1 MAKTA
6 NVKRLVSGVL
16 LVLGVMLVLVG
27 FITALGFTPGGM
39 LASVAAIA
47 ALLYAGAI
55 WFAPPPAVR
64 AASPPPSTPIV
75 VFDRDQRIVSGD
87 ATGQPV
93 AGGFPQIIRPEI
105 ERRCAAA
112 LAGTSARFACLLDG
126 RTTVF
131 DVLPVRTADG
141 AVLYGILLT
150 TESMPAAI
158 AASA

>member
-1 MAKTA
+1 MTNKA

-16 LVLGVMLVLVG
+16 LVLGVILVLLG
-27 FITALGFTPGGM
+27 FVTALGFTAGGI
-39 LASVAAIA
+39 LASGAAIG

-55 WFAPPPAVR
+55 WFAPGAPIRTSAPLDPA
-64 AASPPPSTPIV
+64 PLL
-75 VFDRDQRIVSGD
+75 VFDRNQRV
-87 ATGQPV
+87 V
-93 AGGFPQIIRPEI
+93 AGEAVGETVAAGFPHIIRPEI

-112 LAGTSARFACLLDG
+112 LNGTSARFACLLDG

-141 AVLYGILLT
+141 NVVYGILLT
-150 TESMPAAI
+150 TESVPAVI